1 MAISSFIAVA
11 SEDSSDIVLLSIF
24 GNANMDDKIDETDVA
39 YVQGIIDGKMV
50 PTWLSDANC
59 DGKISL
65 SDIDQINAIINGKA
79 SFIVV
84 ADSIGR
90 NVTIK
95 LPVNKLI
102 ALGSY
107 RIEAVKILN
116 AEDKIVGIS
125 SDILDKK
132 YYYPKLIEKPI
143 VGTWSSPNSE
153 AIVAL
158 SPDIVITSANLQRV
172 TNLENA
178 LKYTNIS
185 VLGLDF
191 YRDNIIKSEMKTLG
205 FILNKNED
213 ADEYLN
219 WRKGYEQTITDYVAK
234 LEDNDKP
241 HVFME
246 WGTKNTASEISSY
259 GRGSSGDAVCSFT
272 GGINIAADLPEYP
285 KVDSEWVLAT
295 NPDIII
301 RTLAPGGEKPGW
313 NNTEE
318 AASILKNYL
327 ESRPGWTNLEAA
339 KNNRVYLLSTEIAWG
354 PDSIVGD
361 AYFAKWLHPSIDIDP
376 MKIYMEYLEDFMDL
390 RYSEED
396 IGVLGYPTK

>member
-1 MAISSFIAVA
+1 MNIGLFIGVA
-11 SEDSSDIVLLSIF
+11 SGDGSTAALLSIF
-24 GNANMDDKIDETDVA
+24 GNANMDDKIDEMDVA
-39 YVQGIIDGKMV
+39 YVQGIIDGKME
-50 PTWLSDANC
+50 PTMLSDANC
-59 DGKISL
+59 DGKIDFE
-65 SDIDQINAIINGKA
+65 DIDQINALIKDEA
-79 SFIVV
+79 KFLIVV
-84 ADSIGR
+84 DSVGR

-95 LPVNKLI
+95 LPINKLI

-116 AEDKIVGIS
+116 AENKVVGIS
-125 SDILDKK
+125 SDIPDKN
-132 YYYPKLIEKPI
+132 YYYPELIEKPL
-143 VGTWSSPNSE
+143 VGTWSSPDSE
-153 AIVAL
+153 TIVAL
-158 SPDIVITSANLQRV
+158 SPDIVITSANLQRA

-178 LKYTNIS
+178 LKYANIP
-185 VLGLDF
+185 VIGLDF
-191 YRDNIIKSEMKTLG
+191 YRDDIIKSEIRTLG
-205 FILNKNED
+205 FILNKD
-213 ADEYLN
+213 DEAERYIK
-219 WRKGYEQTITDYVAK
+219 WRRGYEQTITDYVAK

-259 GRGSSGDAVCSFT
+259 GRGSSGDAVCRFT

-301 RTLAPGGEKPGW
+301 RMLAPGGEKPGW

-318 AASILKNYL
+318 TASILKNYI
-327 ESRPGWTNLEAA
+327 ESRPGWTNLEAV
-339 KNNRVYLLSTEIAWG
+339 KNNRVHLLSTEIAWG
-354 PDSIVGD
+354 PDSIVGV